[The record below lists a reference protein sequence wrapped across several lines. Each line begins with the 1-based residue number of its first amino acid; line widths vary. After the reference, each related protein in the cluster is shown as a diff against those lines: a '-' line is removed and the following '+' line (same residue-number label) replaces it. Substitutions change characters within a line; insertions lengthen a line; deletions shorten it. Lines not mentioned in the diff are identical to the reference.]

1 MLYQF
6 IELQA
11 GCRGRVINPAM
22 VTLFKVCKTV
32 MIQSF
37 AEKFKLR
44 DIMSFGLVFIHNASP
59 S

>member
-11 GCRGRVINPAM
+11 GCRGRVINSAM

-44 DIMSFGLVFIHNASP
+44 DIMSFG
-59 S
+59 